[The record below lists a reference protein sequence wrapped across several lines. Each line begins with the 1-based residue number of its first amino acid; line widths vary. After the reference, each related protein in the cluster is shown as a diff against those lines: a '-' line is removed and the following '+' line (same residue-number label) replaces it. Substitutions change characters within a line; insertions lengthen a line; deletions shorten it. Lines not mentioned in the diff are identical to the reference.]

1 MKVIS
6 LFAGIGGFDLAF
18 ERAGCTV
25 VAQVEIDPQCR
36 AVLAEHWPNAAQF
49 DDVRTYHAQR
59 GAADIVVGGFPC
71 QDLSTAGKRAGFG
84 GVRSSLFFEM
94 VRIIYECRPAYVV
107 WENVPGLLSS
117 SNGRDFASVLMALGN
132 IGYYGAWTML
142 DARFFGVAQRRRRI
156 FGVFARG
163 DSGARR
169 SAEILSFAARMSRHF
184 EPGGEAGE
192 IVAYALAA
200 GAGGSKFGSG
210 RQGQDTLIAGAWIA
224 GSKNTDENSAQSGHL
239 IAGSLQAHSKR
250 HGHAMTTQQA
260 AESNQLIVGA
270 LTNRQPSSDASCVNQ
285 RHVIFESRFARNGRG
300 APSEIVPPL
309 KAQSGGTGKGDGAPL
324 VAFAWQQGVS
334 PNDRAYPVRAGD
346 YAGGVSA
353 SRVDAVNHP
362 SGVRRLTPTECE
374 RLQGF
379 PDGWTAS
386 QSDSARYRMLGNAVA
401 VPVVEWIAQRMAER
415 ISNDK

>member
-94 VRIIYECRPAYVV
+94 VKIIYECRPAYVV

-142 DARFFGVAQRRRRI
+142 DARFFGVAQRRQRV
-156 FGVFARG
+156 FGVFALG
-163 DSGARR
+163 DSGAGR
-169 SAEILSFAARMSRHF
+169 SAQILSLAARMSRHF
-184 EPGGEAGE
+184 EPGEKAGE
-192 IVAYALAA
+192 VVAYALAA
-200 GAGGSKFGSG
+200 GAGGSKFGSR
-210 RQGQDTLIAGAWIA
+210 RQGQDTLIAG
-224 GSKNTDENSAQSGHL
+224 S
-239 IAGSLQAHSKR
+239 
-250 HGHAMTTQQA
+250 
-260 AESNQLIVGA
+260 
-270 LTNRQPSSDASCVNQ
+270 LTNRQPTSDASCANQ
-285 RHVIFESRFARNGRG
+285 NHIVFESRFARNGRG

-309 KAQSGGTGKGDGAPL
+309 KAQSGSTGKGDGAPL

-334 PNDRAYPVRAGD
+334 PNDRSYPVRAGN
-346 YAGGVSA
+346 YAGSVSA

-374 RLQGF
+374 RLQG
-379 PDGWTAS
+379 
-386 QSDSARYRMLGNAVA
+386 
-401 VPVVEWIAQRMAER
+401 
-415 ISNDK
+415 

>member
-1 MKVIS
+1 VRIIS
-6 LFAGIGGFDLAF
+6 LFAGIGGFDIAF
-18 ERAGCTV
+18 EQAGHTV
-25 VAQVEIDPQCR
+25 VAQVESDPQCR
-36 AVLAEHWPNAAQF
+36 AVLAEHWPHVARF
-49 DDVRTYHAQR
+49 DDVRTFHAQR
-59 GAADIVVGGFPC
+59 GEADIVVGGFPC
-71 QDLSTAGKRAGFG
+71 QDLSIAGKRAGFAG
-84 GVRSSLFFEM
+84 QRSSLFFEM
-94 VRIIYECRPAYVV
+94 VRIIHECRPMYVV
-107 WENVPGLLSS
+107 WENVPGLLSAN
-117 SNGRDFASVLMALGN
+117 NGRDFASVLMALGA
-132 IGYYGAWTML
+132 IGYHGAWTML
-142 DARFFGVAQRRRRI
+142 DAQFFALAQRRQRI

-163 DSGARR
+163 DSGAARC
-169 SAEILSFAARMSRHF
+169 AEILSFAARMSRHF

-200 GAGGSKFGSG
+200 DAGGSKFGSG

-260 AESNQLIVGA
+260 AESNQLIVGVPA
-270 LTNRQPSSDASCVNQ
+270 LS
-285 RHVIFESRFARNGRG
+285 
-300 APSEIVPPL
+300 
-309 KAQSGGTGKGDGAPL
+309 
-324 VAFAWQQGVS
+324 
-334 PNDRAYPVRAGD
+334 YPVRAGD
-346 YAGGVSA
+346 YAGSVSA

-401 VPVVEWIAQRMAER
+401 VPVVKWIAHR
-415 ISNDK
+415 IAKVQP

>member
-1 MKVIS
+1 MRIIS
-6 LFAGIGGFDLAF
+6 LFAGIGGFDIAF

-36 AVLAEHWPNAAQF
+36 AVLAEHWPSVPRH
-49 DDVRTYHAQR
+49 DDIRTYHARR
-59 GAADIVVGGFPC
+59 GAADIIAGGFPC
-71 QDLSTAGKRAGFG
+71 QDLSIAGKRAGFDG
-84 GVRSSLFFEM
+84 QRSSLFFQM
-94 VRIIYECRPAYVV
+94 VRIIHECRPAYVV
-107 WENVPGLLSS
+107 WENVPGLLSAN
-117 SNGRDFASVLMALGN
+117 NGRDFASVLVALGN
-132 IGYYGAWTML
+132 IGYHGAWTML
-142 DARFFGVAQRRRRI
+142 DAQFFGVAQRRQRV
-156 FGVFARG
+156 FGVFACG
-163 DSGARR
+163 DAGAGRC
-169 SAEILSFAARMSRHF
+169 AEILSLSARMSGHSQ
-184 EPGGEAGE
+184 PGGKAGKS
-192 IVAYALAA
+192 IAYALAA

-210 RQGQDTLIAGAWIA
+210 RQGQDTLIANPLGAHDGRQDLDNGTYIC
-224 GSKNTDENSAQSGHL
+224 
-239 IAGSLQAHSKR
+239 
-250 HGHAMTTQQA
+250 
-260 AESNQLIVGA
+260 GA

-285 RHVIFESRFARNGRG
+285 NHIVFESRYARNGRG

-309 KAQSGGTGKGDGAPL
+309 KAQSGQSGKGDGAPL

-346 YAGGVSA
+346 YAGSVSA

-401 VPVVEWIAQRMAER
+401 VPVVEWIAHR
-415 ISNDK
+415 IAKVTS